1 MSVKS
6 EAENISHQ
14 CFAVRLRKLNRM
26 VSRLY
31 DDSFRPY
38 GITIAQFNLLVAVA
52 TERVTSPSQMVQ
64 VLSLEKSTV
73 SRNIEKMIQK
83 GWLKRTPC
91 TDKRSHLLMLTK
103 AGSQLLSDVTPAW
116 RKAQKEAN
124 EALGN
129 MSAILTNVPLL

>member
-6 EAENISHQ
+6 EAENISHH

-38 GITIAQFNLLVAVA
+38 GITIAQFNLLVAVG
-52 TERVTSPSQMVQ
+52 TERVTSPSQMFQ

-83 GWLKRTPC
+83 GWLKRESC
-91 TDKRSHLLMLTK
+91 TDKRSHLLRLTEK
-103 AGSQLLSDVTPAW
+103 GSQLLSDVTPAW
-116 RKAQKEAN
+116 KNAQKEAN
-124 EALGN
+124 KALGDA
-129 MSAILTNVPLL
+129 SSILTNVPLL